1 MENVTYARISTSEQN
16 SERQTVKGFKSFVD
30 TCSGSIPFFERPK
43 AKELIKFLKS
53 NPGAT
58 VNILAV
64 DRLGRNTIDIL
75 TTLEYFKANNFKLS
89 IENIGMD
96 STSPFFTMM
105 VSILGTLAEQERKT
119 IAERCK
125 QGIELAKAKGLY
137 QGRKVGTND
146 SREKILTKH
155 SDIVKM
161 LNNKMKISDIAKITS
176 KTRTTIYKVK
186 ELI

>member
-1 MENVTYARISTSEQN
+1 
-16 SERQTVKGFKSFVD
+16 
-30 TCSGSIPFFERPK
+30 
-43 AKELIKFLKS
+43 
-53 NPGAT
+53 
-58 VNILAV
+58 
-64 DRLGRNTIDIL
+64 
-75 TTLEYFKANNFKLS
+75 
-89 IENIGMD
+89 
-96 STSPFFTMM
+96 MM

-161 LNNKMKISDIAKITS
+161 LNNRMKISDIAKITS